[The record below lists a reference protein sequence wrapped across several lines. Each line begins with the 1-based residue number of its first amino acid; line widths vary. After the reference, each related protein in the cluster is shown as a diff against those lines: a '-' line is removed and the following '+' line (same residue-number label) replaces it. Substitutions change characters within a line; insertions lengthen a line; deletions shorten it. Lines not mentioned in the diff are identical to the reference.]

1 MFSQNSAEYTIQ
13 SELATC
19 CNGIATVLMAQYKPT
34 GEFVSIKKYKLDKT
48 KDEKDNLHITVST
61 HVKPQFMTD
70 L

>member
-1 MFSQNSAEYTIQ
+1 
-13 SELATC
+13 
-19 CNGIATVLMAQYKPT
+19 MAQYKPT